1 MKLIVMTRFGFENET
16 LVEEIEIIGSKRII
30 SFQTDQI
37 ALDDTKYEI
46 SILNTKVFENSND
59 FVYSGINTKG
69 IIDLSSNV
77 DFVEIEL
84 FSNNKYKRNQVE
96 YFYRLNSSEEK
107 FISNGFNNIIR
118 LQSLPNYESD
128 IKIKSINKSGIESNN
143 VIELKLFKAPPWYQ
157 RIETI
162 VAYILFALIAV
173 YFYSRWRENLHPKN

>member
-1 MKLIVMTRFGFENET
+1 MVFNSDGLRVNTFEDENEINSDDLGFGFENET
-16 LVEEIEIIGSKRII
+16 LVEEIEVNGSKRII

-46 SILNTKVFENSND
+46 SILNAKVFENSND
-59 FVYSGINTKG
+59 FVYSRIDTKG
-69 IIDLSSNV
+69 IIDLSSDV
-77 DFVEIEL
+77 DFIEIEL

-96 YFYRLNSSEEK
+96 YLYSLNSSDEG

-143 VIELKLFKAPPWYQ
+143 VIELKIFKSPPWYQ

-162 VAYILFALIAV
+162 A
-173 YFYSRWRENLHPKN
+173 FYLL